1 VKNLNCKE
9 LSGAVVVPGDPG
21 YEQARQ
27 DYNIAIEQYPAI
39 IVYCFDEYD
48 VANAICWSREK
59 GFKLRIRSGGH
70 NYAGYSNGTCKM
82 VIDTSPMNQI
92 CVNTSDETVRVQAG
106 TRLLPLYEC
115 LAKYGFGFPGGTCP
129 TVAISGLVLGGGIGL
144 STRYL
149 GLTADNLLA
158 ATMIDYQGRR
168 LTVSED
174 CNSELFWAL
183 RGAGGGNF
191 GVVTDYQFKVKRVD
205 KITLIQLR
213 WDDNQA
219 ARYRFLQ
226 VWQNWLPGLDY
237 RVSMFGGIFQ
247 SGAWVNAFFYGSLE
261 EARHLFQPLLEIPGI
276 TVENFQYI
284 PFINAVKK
292 IGAIY
297 PKQEAFQAAG
307 RFVQRRFSQAEL
319 ANLIEIMDKAPTSR
333 NSSIRV
339 YSLGGAVRDMMN
351 DNAFT
356 DRQADYIIAIV
367 SSWDDSR
374 DAARHREWV
383 EAGFDYIYTI
393 TNGSYINFPY
403 SLTPKYQQAY
413 YGSNLHRLQEVK
425 EAYDPCNV
433 FSFPQGIRLPL

>member
-1 VKNLNCKE
+1 
-9 LSGAVVVPGDPG
+9 
-21 YEQARQ
+21 
-27 DYNIAIEQYPAI
+27 
-39 IVYCFDEYD
+39 
-48 VANAICWSREK
+48 
-59 GFKLRIRSGGH
+59 
-70 NYAGYSNGTCKM
+70 
-82 VIDTSPMNQI
+82 
-92 CVNTSDETVRVQAG
+92 
-106 TRLLPLYEC
+106 
-115 LAKYGFGFPGGTCP
+115 
-129 TVAISGLVLGGGIGL
+129 
-144 STRYL
+144 
-149 GLTADNLLA
+149 A

-374 DAARHREWV
+374 DAERHRAWV
-383 EAGFDYIYTI
+383 EEGFDYIYTI

-413 YGSNLHRLQEVK
+413 YGSNLRRLQEVK